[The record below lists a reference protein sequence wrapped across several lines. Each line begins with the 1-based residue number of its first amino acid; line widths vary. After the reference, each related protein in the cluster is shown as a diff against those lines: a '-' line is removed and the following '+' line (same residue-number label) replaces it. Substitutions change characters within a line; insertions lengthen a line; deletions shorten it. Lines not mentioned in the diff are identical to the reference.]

1 MLDPLALLIGAV
13 SRPSVSGQE
22 RLVAEYLVAQLR
34 SFASEAFIDAAGNAV
49 ARLGRGARQV
59 MVLGHIDTVPGEI
72 PVRIVDNVLFGRGAV
87 DAKGAFCAA
96 IAAAARLSPEVL
108 DGLTL
113 TLIGAVEEEAPSSKG
128 ARHAVTAYPKPDAVI
143 IGEPS
148 GWEAVT
154 LGYKGRL
161 VIKLSCERANF
172 HSARDEASAA
182 ELLVEAW
189 LSLRAWGERCN
200 KGIAGLFDRVQLSLQ
215 GIDSDSDGLSQRA
228 SAVVG
233 LRLPP
238 RLSPTVVEAAV
249 RACLTPYTNLS
260 LSFAGHEAAYR
271 SAKDTPLTRAFRVAI
286 RAAGGKPR
294 LSVKTGTSDMNVVAP
309 YWEVP
314 MLAYGPGNADF
325 DHRPDEQLP
334 LEEYRRA
341 IDVLQSALQRLTI
354 DSTSALG

>member
-1 MLDPLALLIGAV
+1 M
-13 SRPSVSGQE
+13 
-22 RLVAEYLVAQLR
+22 AQLR
-34 SFASEAFIDAAGNAV
+34 GFASEAFIDAAGNAV
-49 ARLGRGARQV
+49 ARLGRGARHV
-59 MVLGHIDTVPGEI
+59 MVLGHIDTVPGEV

-87 DAKGAFCAA
+87 DAKGALCAA
-96 IAAAARLSPEVL
+96 IAAAAQLSPEAL

-113 TLIGAVEEEAPSSKG
+113 TIIGAVEEEAPSSKG
-128 ARHAVTAYPKPDAVI
+128 ARYAVTAYPKPDLVI

-154 LGYKGRL
+154 IGYKGRM

-172 HSARDEASAA
+172 HSARDETTAA
-182 ELLVEAW
+182 ELLVAAW
-189 LSLRAWGERCN
+189 LSLKAWADGVNE
-200 KGIAGLFDRVQLSLQ
+200 GIDGLFDRVQLSLQ
-215 GIDSDSDGLSQRA
+215 GINSDSDGLSQRA

-238 RLSPTVVEAAV
+238 KLSPPAVEAAV
-249 RACLTPYTNLS
+249 RTCLAPHPGLS

-271 SAKDTPLTRAFRVAI
+271 SPKDTPLTRAFRVAI

-294 LSVKTGTSDMNVVAP
+294 LMVKTGTSDMNVVAP
-309 YWEVP
+309 HWNVP

-334 LEEYRRA
+334 LPEYQQA
-341 IDVLQSALQRLTI
+341 IDVLRAALARLAL
-354 DSTSALG
+354 DSTGAADQD